1 MFSEGKYREKRS
13 PVQFLITFV
22 AGEVAKAKFT
32 RFPVRDVNAS
42 REARAAAHS
51 EERSETRQTMNLIL
65 QFAMILAMILH
76 LDGKSVRGI
85 VGDLVQFPVNCPM
98 NGTAELYLEDGT
110 ENPPRVAA
118 RRDGVCTPGDGFTDR
133 LDLNSCFSFS
143 RSLYTD
149 SGLYESRC
157 GGGSSDHIQLDV
169 VVASESSV
177 SEGEPVTIR
186 CYYKTA
192 GGGQVETLRW
202 EKSGVMVLEVNLS
215 TKEITN
221 GTGFEGKRLSA
232 AGATEGDFSLTWDQA
247 QVQDEGD
254 YFCSVRSQGVR
265 RAWGDPAAARLKVIK
280 KDLDPTTP
288 CPPQNVSLTAHSL
301 RNYAHGS
308 IVY

>member
-1 MFSEGKYREKRS
+1 
-13 PVQFLITFV
+13 
-22 AGEVAKAKFT
+22 
-32 RFPVRDVNAS
+32 
-42 REARAAAHS
+42 
-51 EERSETRQTMNLIL
+51 MNLIL

-85 VGDLVQFPVNCPM
+85 VGDRVQFPVNCPM

-157 GGGSSDHIQLDV
+157 GGGGRDHIQLDV

-232 AGATEGDFSLTWDQA
+232 AGATEGDFSLTWAQA

-288 CPPQNVSLTAHSL
+288 CPPQNRTCGGRMETWITVSITAAVTSALWALCWFLVWWLKFRRPNVSPGPDGGRQLRDVKMGLLTNGNSAGPQT
-301 RNYAHGS
+301 NGS
-308 IVY
+308 SKV